1 MGSVPAPDS
10 APPVCLRAETEGR
23 LRSQLQSPDITPGTQ
38 TQTQTRGREKKQKNT
53 ELELYLENVFIRDTN
68 KCTHTHRGNTVMM
81 QAPVRGPCP
90 SYDASSVDTQ
100 HAGVIAGCHG

>member
-68 KCTHTHRGNTVMM
+68 KCTHTHTE
-81 QAPVRGPCP
+81 A
-90 SYDASSVDTQ
+90 TQ
-100 HAGVIAGCHG
+100 